1 MQLHTKKCY
10 GMAELMKYL
19 WDDYSHLN
27 VVANRVAIL
36 SYI

>member
-10 GMAELMKYL
+10 GMAELMKY
-19 WDDYSHLN
+19 DYSHLN
-27 VVANRVAIL
+27 VVANRVVIL